1 MRSEARVRRVALTVG
16 ALVAAAALVAGCTAP
31 ASNKSASG
39 TTLTLYAAEPSAG
52 AGGQQAKDVLAAERL
67 AFDQS
72 GAKIGNFKLRFVPLS
87 AAKASDNARTVI
99 QDDNAIAYL
108 GEVIPGLSAD
118 SLGIT
123 NAEDILQV
131 TPTDTAAA
139 LTQVSSAVP
148 RSPDRYYES
157 LSSNHRTFARVVPTT
172 VAEAKAQVQQMQA
185 MNVSKLYVAT
195 DGTQYGAALAQSVR
209 SDASSAS
216 ITVQPSASGA
226 DAVFYAGDT
235 VASAVRLFDSTASSS
250 PSTKLFAPSAL
261 ASSAFAAQLSPSV
274 RNVYVSSPGFMPS
287 DMPATAKT
295 QFVQPF
301 VSAYH
306 RTPAPQAIFGY
317 EAMSALLAVLRQ
329 AGTSADDRGTVVKDF
344 FALKNR
350 SSVVGTYSI
359 NANGDT
365 SIAPFVFSRVV
376 AGKLVPFKSV
386 QAQG

>member
-1 MRSEARVRRVALTVG
+1 MRNDARVRRLALTVCAVG
-16 ALVAAAALVAGCTAP
+16 AAAALIAGCTAP
-31 ASNKSASG
+31 ASNKNVGG
-39 TTLTLYAAEPSAG
+39 TLVVYAAAPTGG
-52 AGGQQAKDVLAAERL
+52 AGGQQAKDVLAAEQL
-67 AFDQS
+67 AFQQS
-72 GAKIGNFKLRFVPLS
+72 GAKIGNFKLRLVTVG

-99 QDDNAIAYL
+99 QDDDAIAYL

-123 NAEDILQV
+123 NAEDVLQV

-139 LTQVSSAVP
+139 LTQVSPAVP
-148 RSPDRYYES
+148 KSPDRYYES

-172 VAEAKAQVQQMQA
+172 VPEAKALVQQMQA
-185 MNVSKLYVAT
+185 MNVSRLYVAT

-209 SDASSAS
+209 SDAGSAS
-216 ITVQPSASGA
+216 ITVQPSATGA
-226 DAVFYAGDT
+226 DAVLYAGT
-235 VASAVRLFDSTASSS
+235 TAAAAARLFDSTSSSS

-261 ASSAFAAQLSPSV
+261 ASSTFAAQLSPSV
-274 RNVYVSSPGFMPS
+274 RNVYVSSPGFMPN

-301 VSAYH
+301 VTAYH

-329 AGTSADDRGTVVKDF
+329 AGNSANDRGTVVKDF

-350 SSVVGTYSI
+350 NSVIGTYSI
-359 NANGDT
+359 NADGDT
-365 SIAPFVFSRVV
+365 SIAPFILNRVV
-376 AGKLVPFKSV
+376 AGKLVPFKT
-386 QAQG
+386 AQTQG

>member
-1 MRSEARVRRVALTVG
+1 V
-16 ALVAAAALVAGCTAP
+16 VAGCTSP
-31 ASNKSASG
+31 ASNKTASG
-39 TTLTLYAAEPSAG
+39 GTLVVYVAAPARG
-52 AGGQQAKDVLAAERL
+52 AGGQQAKDVLAAEQL
-67 AFDQS
+67 AFQQS
-72 GAKIGNFKLRFVPLS
+72 GGKIGNFKLRLAAIS
-87 AAKASDNARTVI
+87 ATKASDNARTVI
-99 QDDNAIAYL
+99 QDDDAIAYL

-123 NAEDILQV
+123 NAQDVLQV

-172 VAEAKAQVQQMQA
+172 VAEAKALVGQMQA
-185 MNVSKLYVAT
+185 VNVSKLYIAT

-209 SDASSAS
+209 SDAASAS
-216 ITVQPSASGA
+216 ITVAPSASGA
-226 DAVFYAGDT
+226 DAVLYAGGT
-235 VASAVRLFDSTASSS
+235 AAAAARLFDSTASSS
-250 PSTKLFAPSAL
+250 PGTKLFAPSAL
-261 ASSAFAAQLSPSV
+261 ATSTFAAQLSPSA
-274 RNVYVSSPGFMPS
+274 RNVYVSSPGFMPN
-287 DMPATAKT
+287 DMPAAAKT
-295 QFVQPF
+295 QFIQPF
-301 VSAYH
+301 EAAYH

-344 FALKNR
+344 FGLKNR

-359 NANGDT
+359 NADGDT

-376 AGKLVPFKSV
+376 AGKLVPFKSS

>member
-1 MRSEARVRRVALTVG
+1 M
-16 ALVAAAALVAGCTAP
+16 
-31 ASNKSASG
+31 
-39 TTLTLYAAEPSAG
+39 
-52 AGGQQAKDVLAAERL
+52 LAAEQL
-67 AFDQS
+67 AFQQS
-72 GAKIGNFKLRFVPLS
+72 GGKVGNFKLRLVTLS

-139 LTQVSSAVP
+139 LTQVSPAVP

-157 LSSNHRTFARVVPTT
+157 LNSNHRTFARVVPTT

-195 DGTQYGAALAQSVR
+195 DGTPVRGGAGPVGPVRRRVGIDHRPAERIRSRRGVLRRRHGRGGGAAVSTRPRPAARAR
-209 SDASSAS
+209 SCSRPPRS
-216 ITVQPSASGA
+216 P
-226 DAVFYAGDT
+226 
-235 VASAVRLFDSTASSS
+235 DST
-250 PSTKLFAPSAL
+250 
-261 ASSAFAAQLSPSV
+261 FAARSRRRCATCTCRRRALCPTTC
-274 RNVYVSSPGFMPS
+274 R
-287 DMPATAKT
+287 ATAKT

-301 VSAYH
+301 VTAYH

-329 AGTSADDRGTVVKDF
+329 AGTSADDRGTVVNDF
-344 FALKNR
+344 FGLKNR
-350 SSVVGTYSI
+350 NSVVGTYSI

>member
-1 MRSEARVRRVALTVG
+1 MRIKARVRRLALTVC
-16 ALVAAAALVAGCTAP
+16 ALAAPAALVAGCTAP
-31 ASNKSASG
+31 ASNKSVSG
-39 TTLTLYAAEPSAG
+39 GTLTLYAATPTGG
-52 AGGQQAKDVLAAERL
+52 AGGQQARDVLAAEQL
-67 AFDQS
+67 AFQQS
-72 GAKIGNFKLRFVPLS
+72 GGKIGNFKLRLITVS

-99 QDDNAIAYL
+99 QDDDAIAYV

-123 NAEDILQV
+123 NAQDILQV

-139 LTQVSSAVP
+139 LTQVSAAVP

-172 VAEAKAQVQQMQA
+172 VAEARAQVQQMQA
-185 MNVSKLYVAT
+185 MNVSSLYIAA
-195 DGTQYGAALAQSVR
+195 DGTQYGAALAQSLR
-209 SDASSAS
+209 SDAASAS
-216 ITVQPSASGA
+216 ITVRPSVSGA
-226 DAVFYAGDT
+226 DAVFYAGNT
-235 VASAVRLFDSTASSS
+235 AAAAARVFNSTASSS
-250 PSTKLFAPSAL
+250 PTTKLFAPSAL
-261 ASSAFAAQLSPSV
+261 ASSAFATQLSPSV
-274 RNVYVSSPGFMPS
+274 RNVYVSAPGFMAN

-317 EAMSALLAVLRQ
+317 EAMSAVLAVLRQ
-329 AGTSADDRGTVVKDF
+329 AGNSAVDRGTVVKDF

-350 SSVVGTYSI
+350 NSVVGTYSI